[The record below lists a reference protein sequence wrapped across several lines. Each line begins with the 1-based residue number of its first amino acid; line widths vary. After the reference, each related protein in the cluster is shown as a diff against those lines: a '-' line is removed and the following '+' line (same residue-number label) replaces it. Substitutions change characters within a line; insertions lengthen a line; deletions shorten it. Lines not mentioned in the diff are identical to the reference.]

1 MILVEMTSVGWIV
14 PSIFNCS
21 VIAVGKLHLWTLFL
35 TTFHSMM
42 LSGGMQFLFG
52 LMTVY
57 MMMMGFPAREK
68 EMGSTSFLLWMFI
81 LTALINIV
89 YLCFNWIL
97 VHIVYRTS
105 PEGIMYMMVSSHG
118 FWPLILVSITLQ

>member
-35 TTFHSMM
+35 TTFYSMM
-42 LSGGMQFLFG
+42 LSGGMAFLFG

-57 MMMMGFPAREK
+57 MMMMGFPSREK
-68 EMGSTSFLLWMFI
+68 EMGSTSFLLWVLIM
-81 LTALINIV
+81 TACINIV
-89 YLCFNWIL
+89 NVSINWVL
-97 VHIVYRTS
+97 VHTY
-105 PEGIMYMMVSSHG
+105 Y
-118 FWPLILVSITLQ
+118 